1 MAIEM
6 VPYSNFHDLNLDW
19 VLKVVKEAEDVI
31 NGDRGDIAEIM
42 QELQQAVEDA
52 QASVEA
58 AQTASQAA
66 ANASVNAVL
75 SSDAAQ
81 DAASRARE
89 SAAEAEQTIAD
100 FDQSVVDAAGDWL
113 EDHVDPQT
121 GYVVDTSLTISGAAA
136 DSKTVGDR
144 FTVDE
149 NAINAA
155 DLRLQIQQIELNRIA
170 SNIADPYDSTKTY
183 AAGDYCIYD
192 NVLRVCIATT
202 TSGAFNAADW
212 DIVTVVSQ
220 LGGGGGG
227 GGDLSNYYTKPQTN
241 ALLSQKVDNTY
252 LQSNYYDKGQV
263 DTIAGTKADQSA
275 LSDYYTQSQ
284 IDTMMSGKASTAA
297 LNAYYTK
304 TEANT
309 LLDAKADDT
318 DLANYYTKSQIDAL
332 FASVT
337 NPYPV
342 GSIYMSIN
350 STSPATLFGGT
361 WERIQDTFLLAAGS
375 TYAAGATGGEA
386 SHQLTVNEM
395 PSHNH
400 LCKRVGTSFG
410 SAQIGLVV
418 ASQLFSSSDNS
429 IQNTGG
435 NAAHNNMPPYLAV
448 YVWKRTA

>member
-1 MAIEM
+1 MSIEM

-19 VLKVVKEAEDVI
+19 VLKVVKEAEDII
-31 NGDRGDIAEIM
+31 NGDRSDIAEII

-52 QASVEA
+52 QTSVEQ
-58 AQTASQAA
+58 AQAASQAA

-81 DAASRARE
+81 DAADRARE

-121 GYVVDTSLTISGAAA
+121 GYVVDTSLSISGAAA

-149 NAINAA
+149 TAINAV
-155 DLRLQIQQIELNRIA
+155 DLQIQLQQIELNRIA
-170 SNIADPYDSTKTY
+170 SNIADPYDATETY

-192 NVLRVCIATT
+192 NVLRVCIATS
-202 TSGAFNAADW
+202 TSGAFNATDW

-241 ALLSQKVDNTY
+241 ALLAQKVDNTY

-263 DTIAGTKADQSA
+263 DTIAGTKADQAA

-304 TEANT
+304 TEADT

-318 DLANYYTKSQIDAL
+318 DFANYYTKSQIDAL

-350 STSPATLFGGT
+350 NTSPATLFGGT
-361 WERIQDTFLLAAGS
+361 WEQLKDRFLLSAGDTYSAGS
-375 TYAAGATGGEA
+375 TGGEA
-386 SHQLTVNEM
+386 SHQLTVQEM

-410 SAQIGLVV
+410 SGNTGLVV
-418 ASQLFSSSDNS
+418 ATQLFSSSDS
-429 IQNTGG
+429 TIQNTGG
-435 NAAHNNMPPYLAV
+435 NQAHNNMPPYLTV
-448 YVWKRTA
+448 YMWKRTA

>member
-19 VLKVVKEAEDVI
+19 VLKVVKEAEDII

-75 SSDAAQ
+75 SSNDAQ

-121 GYVVDTSLTISGAAA
+121 GYVVDTSLSISGAAA

-170 SNIADPYDSTKTY
+170 SNIADPYDSTETY

-275 LSDYYTQSQ
+275 LSDYYTQTQ

-361 WERIQDTFLLAAGS
+361 WEQLKDRFLLAAGD
-375 TYAAGATGGEA
+375 TYSAGATGGEA
-386 SHQLTVNEM
+386 SHQLTVQEM

-400 LCKRVGTSFG
+400 LCKRVGTSLGG
-410 SAQIGLVV
+410 SNTGLVV
-418 ASQLFSSSDNS
+418 ATQLFSSQDST

-435 NAAHNNMPPYLAV
+435 NVAHNNMPPYLAV
-448 YVWKRTA
+448 YMWKRTA

>member
-19 VLKVVKEAEDVI
+19 VLKVVKEAEDII

-113 EDHVDPQT
+113 EDHVNPQT
-121 GYVVDTSLTISGAAA
+121 GYVVDTSLSISGAAA
-136 DSKTVGDR
+136 DSKIVGDR

-170 SNIADPYDSTKTY
+170 SNIADPYDSTETY

-252 LQSNYYDKGQV
+252 LQSNYYDKGQI

-275 LSDYYTQSQ
+275 LSDYYTQTQ

-309 LLDAKADDT
+309 LLDAKADDS

-361 WERIQDTFLLAAGS
+361 WEQLKDRFLLAAGD
-375 TYAAGATGGEA
+375 TYSAGATGGEA